1 MSLHVTSPE
10 VSRLVCLSSSIS
22 HRMSS
27 VGSCLSSLFTTLDCS
42 SPRCDAR
49 GAAVQAERQR
59 GSRRQPGHVS
69 RNGGCGGHYDACRLG
84 SSSTE
89 QSATHRGNTR
99 SRRRSSST
107 LFSGWSG
114 SRRFV
119 LRQMQ
124 KWEGLEQRFVQRT
137 TIFCVYAAYATC
149 AR

>member
-59 GSRRQPGHVS
+59 GSRRQRCGEKSVTQGQMVTQLNCEVHIWGCADADWFCHRSFIHDVIDGWVGLHVPF
-69 RNGGCGGHYDACRLG
+69 RYT
-84 SSSTE
+84 TE
-89 QSATHRGNTR
+89 AS
-99 SRRRSSST
+99 
-107 LFSGWSG
+107 
-114 SRRFV
+114 
-119 LRQMQ
+119 LR
-124 KWEGLEQRFVQRT
+124 V
-137 TIFCVYAAYATC
+137 AAYTP
-149 AR
+149 